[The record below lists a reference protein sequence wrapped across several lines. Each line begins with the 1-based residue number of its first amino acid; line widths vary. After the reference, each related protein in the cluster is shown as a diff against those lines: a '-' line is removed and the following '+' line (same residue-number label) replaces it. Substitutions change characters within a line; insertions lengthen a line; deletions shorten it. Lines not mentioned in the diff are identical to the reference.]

1 MCAKEEMELDA
12 AIDTYLLNVCAKE
25 EMELDAAI
33 ETHICLMCVLKKRW
47 NWMQL

>member
-12 AIDTYLLNVCAKE
+12 AIETHLLNVCAKE

-33 ETHICLMCVLKKRW
+33 
-47 NWMQL
+47 